1 MSATLLRDR
10 CGEALGAEALG
21 ELLGLRRE
29 RRQGADRPEE
39 QQVGQVRVADEGR
52 AVQVGAEYPARVRAL
67 GSVAVAG
74 ADLGPGPRP
83 SPGPEPVGALM
94 VLDPGEPPHV
104 QPGVDVRDYLADGAA
119 LASAAAN
126 VEQAES

>member
-29 RRQGADRPEE
+29 RRQGADRPE
-39 QQVGQVRVADEGR
+39 QQQRGQVRVAAEGR
-52 AVQVGAEYPARVRAL
+52 AVQIGAEYPARVRAL

-74 ADLGPGPRP
+74 ADLGPGQRPYPRAQ
-83 SPGPEPVGALM
+83 PGDALM
-94 VLDPGEPPHV
+94 VLEPGQPPHV
-104 QPGVDVRDYLADGAA
+104 QPRVDVRDDLADGAL
-119 LASAAAN
+119 LAPAAAN
-126 VEQAES
+126 VEQA